1 MTTTPTIPA
10 PSTGLTVGHRTRELH
25 PGWFASVM
33 GTGILAVTTYN
44 NPGGLSALA
53 DFAHTIGVGL
63 AVITYL
69 LAALLL
75 VGNAVRWIAH
85 TNAAAADFRHPLK
98 GAMHATLPGGLLV
111 AAVMTSVVGPS
122 LFAPVVATWIIA
134 ILVSLG
140 GALALVMGIAF
151 AVTLITGQPPA
162 DSVNGGWFIPP
173 VVTIII
179 PMALAPLV
187 SRVDANVAG
196 LLIVASYAFY
206 GMGFLLFLVTLGL
219 VYDRLV
225 LHPLAPAPLA
235 PTVWIGLGPI
245 GVAALVPIALANA
258 GTSLWADVAPAVNL
272 LTRLASTAV
281 WGFGL
286 WWLALAVVL
295 LVRYVRKG
303 GVPFH
308 LGWWAFVFPVGAY
321 TAGTITLARSWQ
333 SPALEALAAV
343 LYVGLV
349 AAWVVV
355 GVRTLAG
362 IRSGRIWS
370 A

>member
-1 MTTTPTIPA
+1 MSTTPTIVALP
-10 PSTGLTVGHRTRELH
+10 GLTRSQRTKELH

-44 NPGGLSALA
+44 NPGGLTALA
-53 DFAHTIGVGL
+53 GIAHAIGAVL

-69 LAALLL
+69 LAIALL
-75 VGNAVRWIAH
+75 VANVVRWIAH

-111 AAVMTSVVGPS
+111 AAVMTSVVSPS
-122 LFAPVVATWIIA
+122 LFSPAVATWIIV
-134 ILVSLG
+134 ILASLG
-140 GALALVMGIAF
+140 SALALVMGIAF
-151 AVTLITGQPPA
+151 AVVLITGQPPA
-162 DSVNGGWFIPP
+162 ESVNGGWFIPP

-179 PMALAPLV
+179 PMALTPLV
-187 SRVDANVAG
+187 SRVDASVAG
-196 LLIVASYAFY
+196 LLIMASYAFF

-245 GVAALVPIALANA
+245 GISALVPLTLAKA
-258 GTSLWADVAPAVNL
+258 GASLWPDLAPAVNL
-272 LTRLASTAV
+272 VTRLASTAV

-308 LGWWAFVFPVGAY
+308 LGWWAFVFPLGAY

-333 SPALEALAAV
+333 SPTLEALAAV
-343 LYVGLV
+343 LYLGLV
-349 AAWVVV
+349 VAWVVV
-355 GVRTLAG
+355 GARTLAG
-362 IRSGRIWS
+362 LRSGRIWS
-370 A
+370 S

>member
-10 PSTGLTVGHRTRELH
+10 PTPGLTSGHRTRELH

-44 NPGGLSALA
+44 NPGGLTALA
-53 DFAHTIGVGL
+53 GIAHAIGAGL

-69 LAALLL
+69 LAVLLL

-85 TNAAAADFRHPLK
+85 TNAAVADFRHPLK

-111 AAVMTSVVGPS
+111 AAVMTSVVGPN
-122 LFAPVVATWIIA
+122 LFSAAVATWIIA
-134 ILVSLG
+134 ILASLG
-140 GALALVMGIAF
+140 SVLALVMGVAF

-162 DSVNGGWFIPP
+162 ESVNGGWFIPP

-179 PMALAPLV
+179 PMALTPLA
-187 SRVDANVAG
+187 SRVDASMAG
-196 LLIVASYAFY
+196 LLIMASYAFF
-206 GMGFLLFLVTLGL
+206 GMGFLLFLITLGL

-245 GVAALVPIALANA
+245 GISALVPLTLAKA
-258 GTSLWADVAPAVNL
+258 GASLWPDVAPAVTL
-272 LTRLASTAV
+272 VTRLASTAV

-295 LVRYVRKG
+295 LVRYVRTG
-303 GVPFH
+303 GIPFH
-308 LGWWAFVFPVGAY
+308 LGWWAFVFPLGAY
-321 TAGTITLARSWQ
+321 TAGTNTLARSWQ
-333 SPALEALAAV
+333 SPTLEALAAA
-343 LYVGLV
+343 LYLGLV
-349 AAWVVV
+349 VAWVVV

-362 IRSGRIWS
+362 LRSGRIWS
-370 A
+370 S

>member
-10 PSTGLTVGHRTRELH
+10 PSPGLALGQRTRELH

-44 NPGGLSALA
+44 NPGGLSGP
-53 DFAHTIGVGL
+53 AHTIGVGL

-69 LAALLL
+69 LAVILL
-75 VGNAVRWIAH
+75 VGNTVRWIAH
-85 TNAAAADFRHPLK
+85 TNAAVADFRHPMK

-111 AAVMTSVVGPS
+111 AAVMTSVVSPS
-122 LFAPVVATWIIA
+122 LFPDVVATWIIA

-162 DSVNGGWFIPP
+162 ESVNGGWFIPP

-179 PMALAPLV
+179 PMALAPMV
-187 SRVDANVAG
+187 SKADATTAG
-196 LLIVASYAFY
+196 LLIVVSYALY
-206 GMGFLLFLVTLGL
+206 GMGFLLFLLTLGL

-225 LHPLAPAPLA
+225 LHPLPPAPLA

-245 GVAALVPIALANA
+245 GVAALVPLALAKA
-258 GTSLWADVAPAVNL
+258 GANLWAEAGAAVNL

-295 LVRYVRKG
+295 LVRYARKG

-308 LGWWAFVFPVGAY
+308 LGWWAFVFPLGAY
-321 TAGTITLARSWQ
+321 TAATTTLARSWQ
-333 SPALEALAAV
+333 SPALEAMAAV
-343 LYVGLV
+343 LYLGLV

-355 GVRTLAG
+355 VVRSLAG

-370 A
+370 S